1 MMMRIAVASTLLT
14 TGAMMVTAEDS
25 PPPRIAWYGTLQDG
39 FAAARESGRPILLVS
54 AAPHC
59 HDVSGIW

>member
-1 MMMRIAVASTLLT
+1 MTMRIAVASTLLISSAT
-14 TGAMMVTAEDS
+14 IVFAVAS
-25 PPPRIAWYGTLQDG
+25 PPPRIAWYGTLHDG
-39 FAAARESGRPILLVS
+39 LDAARESGRPILLVS